1 MHWAAAPL
9 GQAPNRGLQ
18 GKAVPFEGGSPKRCP
33 TSATDWRDVRAV
45 QGVAILAQ
53 PH

>member
-18 GKAVPFEGGSPKRCP
+18 GKAVPFEGGSPKMCL
-33 TSATDWRDVRAV
+33 TSATDSRDVRVA
-45 QGVAILAQ
+45 QGVAILPQ